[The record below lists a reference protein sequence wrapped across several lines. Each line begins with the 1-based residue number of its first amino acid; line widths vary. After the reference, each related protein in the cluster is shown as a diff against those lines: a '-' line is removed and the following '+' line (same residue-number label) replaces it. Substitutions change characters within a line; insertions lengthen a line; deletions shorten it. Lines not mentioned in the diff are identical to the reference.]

1 MDLFFREERQGD
13 RVKIVMD
20 VKEGMEPDAFALN
33 MFRYN
38 TIRYLVPVQ
47 QMRFNDRVCF
57 QYDVTAMKPL
67 SERLQQMMRKE
78 EAVRMFDGIL
88 TAFEETDAY
97 MLTETNLV
105 LDREHVYVDDSG
117 QCHFIYLPLEQD
129 MGAEQLGFLRD
140 LAGWIIPAQGDKD
153 TYLFDIQNAFSR
165 GAVNRLSDFKDMIH
179 KAAAERGFG
188 AADEAGTAAAPAAA
202 ESAPDGEK
210 TGVSFNVPEKK
221 GAGISFSVPDKKKS
235 GISFSVP
242 EKKKGTEASPGAP
255 EKKKSGIS
263 FNVPDKKGTEASP
276 SAPEKKRSGLSFN
289 VPDKKG
295 AGISFNVP
303 DKKAAPDSAVMPEK
317 NAERAPFAIPEGN
330 SGGSGANGE
339 KKGIGRMF
347 AGKKSTGG
355 HGREKTAKNAV
366 SDIPAAPAAPV
377 QQKSAIYADYEK
389 TVFMEQ
395 TPSEKDDPGET
406 ICLQESGLGPIGEL
420 IRQKTGEHITIM
432 QSGAVI
438 GSGASADCVIRDNR
452 AVSRNHAMIV
462 LQNGTFYLTDKHSS
476 NGTSVNG
483 RKLEPEQETEIADGA
498 LIRLADEEFEFR
510 AL

>member
-153 TYLFDIQNAFSR
+153 PYLFDIQNAFSR

-242 EKKKGTEASPGAP
+242 EKKKGTEASP
-255 EKKKSGIS
+255 
-263 FNVPDKKGTEASP
+263 
-276 SAPEKKRSGLSFN
+276 
-289 VPDKKG
+289 
-295 AGISFNVP
+295 
-303 DKKAAPDSAVMPEK
+303 DSAVMPEK

-355 HGREKTAKNAV
+355 HGREKTAKNAA

-395 TPSEKDDPGET
+395 TPPEKDDPGET
-406 ICLQESGLGPIGEL
+406 ICLQESGFGPIGEL

-452 AVSRNHAMIV
+452 AVSRNHAVIV
-462 LQNGTFYLTDKHSS
+462 QQNGTFYLTDKHSS